1 MRRFHCPIL
10 GLAAL
15 LVAATAG
22 AQAGVAQPATPAP
35 YSLPW
40 LLRSAVASSAVRLD
54 RTEAFYVDPATGASG
69 RSHLTGLAVTY
80 KASPRWV
87 PVFRV
92 IYAES
97 SAPRGGR
104 DASGDAFSNPLL
116 GVNYVHP
123 LGTDWRWTGFVASTI
138 PIGSGGGKSPQAGAA
153 AAIAAAIPARSAMD
167 NALFSVNYHAL
178 IGGLGVARVRPQ
190 LTLQGEATVFQLTR
204 VRGPESQDRRR
215 TNFTAGIHAGH
226 FFSPRVSLG
235 AELRMQRWLSNALPV
250 RRDPAARQQLT
261 LAVGPRFHFKLSGK
275 RWLRPGV
282 SYTRALDD
290 PMHER
295 SYDIVQLDMPFAF

>member
-1 MRRFHCPIL
+1 MRRFHRPIF
-10 GLAAL
+10 GLAAF
-15 LVAATAG
+15 LVAASAG
-22 AQAGVAQPATPAP
+22 AQEGVAQRATPAP

-40 LLRSAVASSAVRLD
+40 LLRSAVASSAVRVD

-69 RSHLTGLAVTY
+69 RSHLTGLAITY
-80 KASPRWV
+80 KASPHWV

-92 IYAES
+92 IHADN

-104 DASGDAFSNPLL
+104 DPSGQGFSNPLL
-116 GVNYVHP
+116 GLNYVHP
-123 LGTDWRWTGFVASTI
+123 LGTDWRWTGFLASTI
-138 PIGSGGGKSPQAGAA
+138 PIGSGGGSSPEAGAA
-153 AAIAAAIPARSAMD
+153 AAIAASIPARSSMD
-167 NALFSVNYHAL
+167 NALFAVNYHAL

-190 LTLQGEATVFQLTR
+190 LTLQAEATVFQLTR
-204 VRGPESQDRRR
+204 VRGPQSQDRRR

-235 AELRMQRWLSNALPV
+235 GELRFQRWLSNALPV
-250 RRDPAARQQLT
+250 RRDPSARQQLT
-261 LAVGPRFHFKLSGK
+261 LAVGPRFHLKLPRN

-295 SYDIVQLDMPFAF
+295 SYDIVQIDVPFAF